1 MQLFRSE
8 EDVRAWS
15 ARTGQTIGA
24 EFELA
29 KLWTLAQSWYDD
41 RLDPDWRRRTVSERQ
56 ALLTA
61 TGLTGPFWE
70 IG

>member
-8 EDVRAWS
+8 EDVQAWS
-15 ARTGQTIGA
+15 SRTSQTIGA
-24 EFELA
+24 TFELA

-41 RLDPDWRRRTVSERQ
+41 RLRLDWRRRTISERQ
-56 ALLTA
+56 LLLTA
-61 TGLTGPFWE
+61 AGLTGPFWK